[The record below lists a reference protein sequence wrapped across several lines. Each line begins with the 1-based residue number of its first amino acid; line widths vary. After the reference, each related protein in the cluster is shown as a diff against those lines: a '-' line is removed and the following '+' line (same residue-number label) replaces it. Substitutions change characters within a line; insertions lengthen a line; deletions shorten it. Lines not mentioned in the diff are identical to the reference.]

1 MKTYLDIPY
10 KKVEGHDLYA
20 DFYIPEDVEN
30 PPVIMWIH
38 GGGWTELNRK
48 WCLVFPQLER
58 GYAVCSVDYRYADEA
73 VFPAQMMDLKDALLG
88 SFINSSKLETII
100 LSKIDLKPLVLPLSS
115 K

>member
-1 MKTYLDIPY
+1 MRSEHHMKTYLDIPY

-58 GYAVCSVDYRYADEA
+58 GYAVWITDMRMKQYFRRRCW
-73 VFPAQMMDLKDALLG
+73 
-88 SFINSSKLETII
+88 I
-100 LSKIDLKPLVLPLSS
+100 
-115 K
+115 